1 MYEGNPAD
9 LRMVKLISAD
19 AVLDEAIHKC
29 QVFKYDMEEDFIYL
43 ELKEHDLT
51 TISLDAKY
59 RCYIAT
65 RNELLCCTG
74 VVKERFHSED
84 GNMLVFRIENGFYTI
99 SDGDGIEKNM

>member
-1 MYEGNPAD
+1 
-9 LRMVKLISAD
+9 MVKLISAD

-43 ELKEHDLT
+43 ELKENDLT

-74 VVKERFHSED
+74 VVKERFRCQRSE
-84 GNMLVFRIENGFYTI
+84 NLLVFRIENGFYTI
-99 SDGDGIEKNM
+99 SDGDGDYEKNM